1 MGILSIMHKLHDP
14 FNSYRPSDPNRN
26 SPSLLLPYMIAVRCF
41 LTPTEV
47 NESAVIDLQQQ
58 KLSFPSP

>member
-1 MGILSIMHKLHDP
+1 MRILSIMHKLHDP
-14 FNSYRPSDPNRN
+14 FNSHRPPDPNRY
-26 SPSLLLPYMIAVRCF
+26 SPSLLPRRPRLPRWV

-47 NESAVIDLQQQ
+47 NESALIDLRPQ